1 MPLLTNTLLR
11 ASGTILLAGSAAHL
25 LVIAGGPEWY
35 AQLGAPAGLVEMA
48 RMGHPRAAAT
58 CVAIALV
65 LGVLAAYAFSAAGTI
80 ARLPLLRVVL
90 AVAGAGLL
98 VRGAAFVPLILWRP
112 ELLAGLCGR
121 CHGIDWFVIATSALC
136 LLLGACLLAGAMATR
151 PQIESPSTQ
160 PLPTGQR
167 TKT

>member
-1 MPLLTNTLLR
+1 MPQFARPLR
-11 ASGTILLAGSAAHL
+11 IAGALLLAGAAAHL
-25 LVIAGGPEWY
+25 LAIAGGPEWY

-58 CVAIALV
+58 CVAIALL

-80 ARLPLLRVVL
+80 GRLPLLRVVL

-98 VRGAAFVPLILWRP
+98 ARGAAFVPLILWRP

-121 CHGIDWFVIATSALC
+121 CQFVDGFVIATSALC
-136 LLLGACLLAGAMATR
+136 LFLGACLLAGLAR
-151 PQIESPSTQ
+151 PAQPESA
-160 PLPTGQR
+160 
-167 TKT
+167 